1 MSHLIKPIP
10 LLDNLGTPIFIG
22 LFLLLFWLQSQR
34 PLRRRHFSALQRMV
48 RNFAFSTPGFAAMR
62 LAMVPIPLTVAA
74 WAEDQGIGLFHWL
87 GVSGWAAAILG
98 FVFMDWAYYW
108 WHYLNHTLPFFWR
121 FHNVHHTDLDLDV
134 STAARFHFG
143 EIILSV
149 PFRVLVVALLG
160 IPFRA
165 LLIFEI
171 IFESATMF
179 HHSNW
184 RLPLGLER
192 ALNHVI
198 VTPRM
203 HGIHHSIVEKETNS
217 NWGTIFCWWD
227 GLHRTLRRDISQDE
241 ITIGVAAYRNEREL
255 TLANLWTLPFRK
267 QREWRL
273 PNGEVP
279 TREERPA
286 RSLQP

>member
-74 WAEDQGIGLFHWL
+74 WAEEQGIGLFHWL

-203 HGIHHSIVEKETNS
+203 HGIHHSIVEKEIKLGHHLLLVGWAS
-217 NWGTIFCWWD
+217 S
-227 GLHRTLRRDISQDE
+227 HPPPRH
-241 ITIGVAAYRNEREL
+241 
-255 TLANLWTLPFRK
+255 
-267 QREWRL
+267 
-273 PNGEVP
+273 
-279 TREERPA
+279 
-286 RSLQP
+286 

>member
-74 WAEDQGIGLFHWL
+74 RAEYQGICLFNWL

-255 TLANLWTLPFRK
+255 TLANLWALPFRK

>member
-10 LLDNLGTPIFIG
+10 LLDNLGTAIFIG

-62 LAMVPIPLTVAA
+62 LAMVPVPLTVAA

-108 WHYLNHTLPFFWR
+108 WHYLNHTFPFFWR

>member
-74 WAEDQGIGLFHWL
+74 WAEDQGIGLFNWL